1 MGSVLH
7 GCARTTP
14 RIRAELQAS
23 QESSGTLA
31 ARYGLNVKTVRK
43 WRKRTTTTDARMG
56 PKTPRSTVLT
66 PAEEAIV
73 VAFRQKT
80 LLPLDDLLGCLR
92 ETIPNLSRSA
102 LHRCLQR
109 HGISRLPVEETAEK
123 RKRFKTYE
131 IGYVHIDS
139 CELRH
144 AEGKLVMFLA
154 IDRVSKFTYVEF
166 HDSAG
171 KMEGSAFLENVVD
184 VFPYQIHTVLT
195 DNGMAFADL
204 LKNRNGPSRRFLG
217 PHIFDRVCIANG
229 IEHRLTKPYH
239 PWTNGQAERMNRT
252 IKDATVKTYHYS
264 TLENLKAHVL
274 AFITA
279 YNFAKHLK
287 ALRWRTPYQVICEA
301 WTKDPSIFKINPHHL
316 IPGPHSRGVPFLRGV
331 EGAGPAGPCP
341 RPGRG
346 PRLRRTDTRF
356 PGSPVPG
363 APTAG
368 PVLQPHGTQSHHVRD
383 VPGAAPGHRRYRPS
397 V

>member
-1 MGSVLH
+1 VGSVLH
-7 GCARTTP
+7 GSARTTP
-14 RIRAELQAS
+14 CLRAEFQTS
-23 QESSGTLA
+23 KESTRALA
-31 ARYGLNVKTVRK
+31 ARYGLNPKTVRK
-43 WRKRTTTTDARMG
+43 WRGRTTTADARMG
-56 PKTPRSTVLT
+56 PRTPKSTVLT

-80 LLPLDDLLGCLR
+80 MLPLDDVLGCLKD
-92 ETIPNLSRSA
+92 TIPILSRSA

-144 AEGKLVMFLA
+144 ADGKLIMFLA

-166 HDSAG
+166 HDKAG
-171 KMEGSAFLENVVD
+171 KMAGSAFLRNVVEA
-184 VFPYQIHTVLT
+184 FPYKIHTVLT

-204 LKNRNGPSRRFLG
+204 PKYRDSQGHGSPG
-217 PHIFDRVCIANG
+217 GHIFGRVCIDNG

-252 IKDATVKTYHYS
+252 IKDATVKVYHYDD
-264 TLENLKAHVL
+264 LESLKAHVV
-274 AFITA
+274 AFVTA

-301 WTKDPSIFKINPHHL
+301 WTKDPSIFKIDPHHL
-316 IPGPHSRGVPFLRGV
+316 IPGPHS
-331 EGAGPAGPCP
+331 
-341 RPGRG
+341 
-346 PRLRRTDTRF
+346 
-356 PGSPVPG
+356 
-363 APTAG
+363 
-368 PVLQPHGTQSHHVRD
+368 
-383 VPGAAPGHRRYRPS
+383 
-397 V
+397 